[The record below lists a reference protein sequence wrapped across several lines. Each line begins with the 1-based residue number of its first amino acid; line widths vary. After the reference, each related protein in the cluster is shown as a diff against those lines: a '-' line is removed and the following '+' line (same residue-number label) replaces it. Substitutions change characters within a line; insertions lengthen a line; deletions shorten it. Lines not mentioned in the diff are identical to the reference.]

1 MSGRLQNNTQQH
13 RQRGRGSDMN
23 KTRIREKEDSAPVSD
38 TEKIKVPAS
47 LFSFTGV
54 LCIISMIGILGMLL
68 YFSESGEAFL
78 SARDDSVGEVL
89 MKRGDRLV
97 RAGSDKEALAYYEK
111 ALAARFAGA
120 QNKTHTF
127 EAAGL
132 ILWKQ
137 GHFDRAKD
145 YLSRSLQG
153 YQPTEEPYEAL
164 IDILLKEGH
173 AKEAASLLED
183 WRSVRDEAAD
193 PWQSDKVLLASG
205 KVAAALGKDE
215 EALRLFQQGAEQG
228 GAPEFSACLAL
239 YYAKAG
245 DREKAISCLKRYF
258 LRGGE
263 GEKFRALYDAL
274 LSDKPNP
281 DSELL
286 SLFTP

>member
-1 MSGRLQNNTQQH
+1 MSGRLQNKTQRH

-23 KTRIREKEDSAPVSD
+23 QTRIREKADAAPVSD
-38 TEKIKVPAS
+38 AKQMRVPIT
-47 LFSFTGV
+47 LFFFTGV

-120 QNKTHTF
+120 QNKTHTL

-137 GHFDRAKD
+137 EHFDRAKD

-153 YQPTEEPYEAL
+153 YQPTEAPYEAL
-164 IDILLKEGH
+164 IDILLKEGR
-173 AKEAASLLED
+173 AQEAASLLEH
-183 WRSVRDEAAD
+183 WQSVRDGAAD
-193 PWQSDKVLLASG
+193 PGQSDKVLLASG
-205 KVAAALGKDE
+205 KVAAALGKEE
-215 EALRLFQQGAEQG
+215 EALRLFQEGDEQG
-228 GAPEFSACLAL
+228 GDPEFSACLAL

-245 DREKAISCLKRYF
+245 DREKTISCLKHYF

-263 GEKFRALYDAL
+263 GEKFRALYNAL
-274 LSDKPNP
+274 LSHDSSP
-281 DSELL
+281 DSE
-286 SLFTP
+286 